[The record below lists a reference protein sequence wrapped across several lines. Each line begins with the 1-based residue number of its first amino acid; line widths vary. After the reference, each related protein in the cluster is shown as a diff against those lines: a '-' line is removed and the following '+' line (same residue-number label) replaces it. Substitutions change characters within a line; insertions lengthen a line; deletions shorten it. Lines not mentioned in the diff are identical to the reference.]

1 MACPAC
7 RCKETYQYDDWDDFG
22 TSNEETQRCAAC
34 GAIFQLEDEL
44 PEDDDDMPPNAEVTG
59 GPLAARPVD

>member
-7 RCKETYQYDDWDDFG
+7 GCKETYQYDDWDDFG
-22 TSNEETQRCAAC
+22 PSDEDTQRCAAC

-44 PEDDDDMPPNAEVTG
+44 PECVDVPANANFTG
-59 GPLAARPVD
+59 AEGVRCK